1 MKTKKMPT
9 AHAKALETMKRET
22 NRAVAQVSFLEK
34 LYLEMMEAKKK
45 ETK

>member
-9 AHAKALETMKRET
+9 AHAKTLELMRRET
-22 NRAVAQVSFLEK
+22 NRAVSQVSFLEK
-34 LYLEMMEAKKK
+34 LYNEMMEAKKK